1 MLVAAAVCPCPPL
14 LVPEVAAGA
23 APELDTARA
32 ACADA
37 LGVLAAARPDL
48 LVVVG
53 PAEQSGRGVHAEGTR
68 GSFRGFGVDVDVRL
82 GADGGVGVGV
92 RLDADGGAGV
102 GVRPGADVAGGVDV
116 RPRADHGEGQPRP
129 LPTSLAVAAWLLERT
144 GWSDAPIEGLGVG
157 EPLEPERCIQTGR
170 EIAGRAERVAL
181 LVMGDASACRTLK
194 APGYLDE
201 RAAPFDAEVARAL
214 GAADVA
220 ALRAL
225 DAESAYELKASGRA
239 PWQVLAGA
247 AEEAGLGGSL
257 LYEDAPYGVGYVVA
271 AWS

>member
-23 APELDTARA
+23 APELDAARA
-32 ACADA
+32 ACTDA
-37 LGVLAAARPDL
+37 IGVLAAARPDR

-53 PAEQSGRGVHAEGTR
+53 PAELSGRGPHPQGAR
-68 GSFRGFGVDVDVRL
+68 GSFRGFGVDLDVRL
-82 GADGGVGVGV
+82 GPATGD
-92 RLDADGGAGV
+92 DAGEGE
-102 GVRPGADVAGGVDV
+102 AGGSAE
-116 RPRADHGEGQPRP
+116 RE
-129 LPTSLAVAAWLLERT
+129 LPPSLAVAAWLLGRT
-144 GWSDAPIEGLGVG
+144 RWSAAPLEGLGVG
-157 EPLEPERCIQTGR
+157 EPLAAERCVQVGG
-170 EIAGRAERVAL
+170 EIGARADRVAL

-201 RAAPFDAEVARAL
+201 RAAGFDATVARAL

-220 ALRAL
+220 ALKAL
-225 DAESAYELKASGRA
+225 DAQLAHELQAAGRA

-247 AEEAGLGGSL
+247 AEGAALSGEL

-271 AWS
+271 TWS

>member
-1 MLVAAAVCPCPPL
+1 MLVAAAACPCPPL

-23 APELDTARA
+23 APELDAARA

-48 LVVVG
+48 LMVLG
-53 PAEQSGRGVHAEGTR
+53 PAEQGGCGAFPQGAR

-82 GADGGVGVGV
+82 GPATDT
-92 RLDADGGAGV
+92 AGE
-102 GVRPGADVAGGVDV
+102 R
-116 RPRADHGEGQPRP
+116 E
-129 LPTSLAVAAWLLERT
+129 LPSSLAVGAWLLERT
-144 GWSDAPIEGLGVG
+144 GWADAPIEGLGIG
-157 EPLEPERCIQTGR
+157 EPLAPERCAEVGR
-170 EIAGRAERVAL
+170 EIGARTGRTAL

-201 RAAPFDAEVARAL
+201 RAAPFDAEVAWAL

-220 ALRAL
+220 AVQAL
-225 DAESAYELKASGRA
+225 DADLARELKASGRA

-247 AEEAGLGGSL
+247 AENANLSGSL
-257 LYEDAPYGVGYVVA
+257 LYESAPYGVGYVVA
-271 AWS
+271 TWT

>member
-14 LVPEVAAGA
+14 LVPDVAAGA
-23 APELDTARA
+23 ASEMDAARA
-32 ACADA
+32 ACTDA
-37 LGVLAAARPDL
+37 LGVLAAARPDR

-53 PAEQSGRGVHAEGTR
+53 PAEQSGRGPHPEGTR
-68 GSFRGFGVDVDVRL
+68 GSFRGFGVDLDVRL
-82 GADGGVGVGV
+82 GRDGAAVSERV
-92 RLDADGGAGV
+92 
-102 GVRPGADVAGGVDV
+102 
-116 RPRADHGEGQPRP
+116 
-129 LPTSLAVAAWLLERT
+129 LPPSLAVAAWLLERT

-157 EPLEPERCIQTGR
+157 EPLAAERCIEVGR
-170 EIAGRAERVAL
+170 DIVAQAERVAL

-214 GAADVA
+214 GAADVP
-220 ALRAL
+220 ALKAL
-225 DAESAYELKASGRA
+225 DAELAYELKASGRA

-247 AEEAGLGGSL
+247 AEGADLGGAL

>member
-23 APELDTARA
+23 AAELDVARA
-32 ACADA
+32 ACTDA
-37 LGVLAAARPDL
+37 LGVLAAARPDR

-53 PAEQSGRGVHAEGTR
+53 PAEQGGRGRHPEGTR
-68 GSFRGFGVDVDVRL
+68 GSFRGFGVDLDVRL
-82 GADGGVGVGV
+82 GADKGV
-92 RLDADGGAGV
+92 RSE
-102 GVRPGADVAGGVDV
+102 R
-116 RPRADHGEGQPRP
+116 E
-129 LPTSLAVAAWLLERT
+129 LPPSLAVAAWLLQRT

-157 EPLEPERCIQTGR
+157 EPLAAERCIEVGR
-170 EIAGRAERVAL
+170 DIVAQAERVAL

-220 ALRAL
+220 ALEAL
-225 DAESAYELKASGRA
+225 DTELAYELKASGRA

-247 AEEAGLGGSL
+247 AEGADLGGSL
-257 LYEDAPYGVGYVVA
+257 LYEDAPFGVGYLVA
-271 AWS
+271 TWS